1 MCDNATLERAA
12 IRRVARIRKK
22 LWKFPNLDYVVRRAV
37 FAPPANLCVNW
48 RHGFHN
54 YSFFGLAY
62 EGILATSFVVFV
74 RYFVV
79 FFCPTAH
86 MFSSTFFFTRSHAL
100 SHLHGFLVS
109 VGVGGPIGIR
119 YQSAMRNIGIGT
131 MHILIVLSHTMYF
144 LGCCPPPPPP
154 RLLLSSGARRAG
166 GLGAFLSVLSAA
178 QSAQIVFFLRLHAR
192 SNRFF

>member
-37 FAPPANLCVNW
+37 FAPPANLCVSW

-54 YSFFGLAY
+54 YSLFGLAY

-79 FFCPTAH
+79 FFLPYGTYVFINFFLH
-86 MFSSTFFFTRSHAL
+86 PFSRPLPLTWVF
-100 SHLHGFLVS
+100 
-109 VGVGGPIGIR
+109 
-119 YQSAMRNIGIGT
+119 GIGW
-131 MHILIVLSHTMYF
+131 
-144 LGCCPPPPPP
+144 
-154 RLLLSSGARRAG
+154 G
-166 GLGAFLSVLSAA
+166 GWP
-178 QSAQIVFFLRLHAR
+178 
-192 SNRFF
+192 NRY

>member
-1 MCDNATLERAA
+1 M
-12 IRRVARIRKK
+12 RRIK
-22 LWKFPNLDYVVRRAV
+22 LWKFPHLDYVVRRAV

-48 RHGFHN
+48 GHGFHD
-54 YSFFGLAY
+54 YSFFGHAQ

-74 RYFVV
+74 R
-79 FFCPTAH
+79 
-86 MFSSTFFFTRSHAL
+86 FFFVFLPHGTYVFINFFFIPSHAL
-100 SHLHGFLVS
+100 SHLYGFLVS